1 MVDLNLIKP
10 FLMVLQHGSY
20 SKAAEVLGVTQPSI
34 SSAIKKLESYLDNK
48 LFINNGRGVSPTY
61 YALSVADNFESAL
74 ESIESITNNTSTVFY
89 SSEMLLMH
97 LKDVDSAVMRQSPL
111 SQRQIF
117 QDLQKQNVAFAV
129 DLFTTRSPSLVFDTV
144 FEDSIVCVCRKEHP
158 TVDSFISEQ
167 ELIKN
172 SQLNYAGS
180 RNGLRGVDLLTS
192 DTNLSSRAIRIE
204 SSTLYFNMLYVSKTD
219 EVCLLPYSFVYPWLE
234 SLSLKIV
241 ETDFGLNPV
250 SYQMAYLKKFADDK
264 EHKIIRDKIKS
275 QLKDVN
281 QFK

>member
-1 MVDLNLIKP
+1 MDLNLIKP
-10 FLMVLQHGSY
+10 FLMVLQHGSF

-34 SSAIKKLESYLDNK
+34 SSAIKKLESHLDNK

-74 ESIESITNNTSTVFY
+74 ESIESVTNNVSTVFY

-97 LKDVDSAVMRQSPL
+97 LKDIDCAVMRQSPL

-129 DLFTTRSPSLVFDTV
+129 DIFTTRSPSLVFDTV
-144 FEDSIVCVCRKEHP
+144 FEDPVVCVCRNKHP
-158 TVDSFISEQ
+158 AVDSFISEQ

-192 DTNLSSRAIRIE
+192 DTSISARAIRIE
-204 SSTLYFNMLYVSKTD
+204 SSSLYFNMLYVSKTD
-219 EVCLLPYSFVYPWLE
+219 EVCLLPYSFVYPWLD

-241 ETDFGLNPV
+241 ETDFVLNPV
-250 SYQMAYLKKFADDK
+250 SYQMVYLKKFADDK
-264 EHKIIRDKIKS
+264 AHKTIRDKIKS
-275 QLKDVN
+275 QLKGVN
-281 QFK
+281 RFK